1 MNYDFQSLY
10 MSLNLV
16 LVTLSFI
23 VLTVSAGIAYTTR
36 KLWYATAGASYFW
49 MFLSAFTGSI
59 AVYAVADFAKVT
71 ILKDFAVPLQ
81 AIMDV
86 GLISAAVYAF
96 VSAIFIRKMFEE
108 LGT

>member
-1 MNYDFQSLY
+1 MPYDFEAFY
-10 MSLNLV
+10 TSLNLL

-23 VLTVSAGIAYTTR
+23 VLIFSGGIAYITR

-59 AVYAVADFAKVT
+59 AVYAVANFAKVT
-71 ILKDFAVPLQ
+71 FLKDYAVPLQ

-86 GLISAAVYAF
+86 GLVSAAVYAF

-108 LGT
+108 LGK

>member
-1 MNYDFQSLY
+1 MESFETIYNSMNLIII
-10 MSLNLV
+10 L
-16 LVTLSFI
+16 LSFI
-23 VLTVSAGIAYTTR
+23 VLTVSAGIAYITR

-59 AVYAVADFAKVT
+59 AVYAVADFASIT
-71 ILKDFAVPLQ
+71 FLNEYAAPLQ

-96 VSAIFIRKMFEE
+96 VASIFIRKMFEE
-108 LGT
+108 LGE